1 MFKKILGSIWQ
12 KMPRGLRLRIIR
24 ATQKKFTASA
34 AAIIVNERQ
43 EILLLEH
50 AIRAGDGWGIPG
62 GFLES
67 GEQAEDAVRREL
79 LEEIAL
85 ELENV
90 RLFRVRIINRHI
102 EFLFLAETHGV
113 AEIKSGEIK
122 SIGWFGA
129 DELPEQMSL
138 AQKSIIRKVLS
149 GEFDKKVFGN

>member
-1 MFKKILGSIWQ
+1 MFKRILSSIWQ
-12 KMPRGLRLRIIR
+12 KMPHGLRLRIIR

-50 AIRAGDGWGIPG
+50 AIRAGAGWGIPG
-62 GFLES
+62 GFLEY
-67 GEQAEDAVRREL
+67 GEQAEEAVRREL
-79 LEEIAL
+79 LEETAL

-90 RLFRVRIINRHI
+90 ELFRVRIINRHI
-102 EFLFLAETHGV
+102 EFLFRADANGV
-113 AEIKSGEIK
+113 AEIKSREIK

-129 DELPEQMSL
+129 DELPEQMPL
-138 AQKSIIRKVLS
+138 AQRSIIRKVLI